1 MCDGAGDAEKAFQ
14 DGGIGFQRTACRIMD
29 DRAALQYHNAVGKP

>member
-1 MCDGAGDAEKAFQ
+1 MCGGAGDAEIAFEHR
-14 DGGIGFQRTACRIMD
+14 GIGLQRLAGRIVD